1 MTGLVRNLAG
11 GVGARLAVLC
21 AAAGAALLEPS
32 PTWVMVVGAVLA
44 AALSVARP
52 DRVGSIPPITVLLVG
67 WLAGY
72 GTDTVAPLGQT
83 IGFALLLVVVH
94 ECATLAAAV
103 PAFAYCSSAVA
114 RRWLTRLAPEA
125 AAVLLAA
132 GAVAVMGRY
141 RGSPAADVVGLAA
154 VVGVLAALAWL
165 AYPTAHR
172 EVHSGRRRG

>member
-1 MTGLVRNLAG
+1 MTALVRNHAVA
-11 GVGARLAVLC
+11 VGALLALLC

-32 PTWVMVVGAVLA
+32 PSWVMLVGAVLA
-44 AALSVARP
+44 AAFSVVRP
-52 DRVGSIPPITVLLVG
+52 DRIGSIPPITVLLVG

-72 GTDTVAPLGQT
+72 GTDTVAPLGRT
-83 IGFALLLVVVH
+83 VGFALLLVVVH

-103 PAFAYCSSAVA
+103 PAFAYCSAAVA

-125 AAVLLAA
+125 VAVLLAA

-141 RGSPAADVVGLAA
+141 RGSPAADVLGVAA

-165 AYPTAHR
+165 AYSTAQR
-172 EVHSGRRRG
+172 EMHESDRRG